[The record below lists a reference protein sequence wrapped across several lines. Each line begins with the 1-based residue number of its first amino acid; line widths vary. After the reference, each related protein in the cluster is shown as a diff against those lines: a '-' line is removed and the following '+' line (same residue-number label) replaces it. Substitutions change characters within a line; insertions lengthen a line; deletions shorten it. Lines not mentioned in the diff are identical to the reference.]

1 MTGGSLSTTFRENLS
16 LCIILV
22 GSWKMMECLLALW
35 WTTGKNWT
43 GKTVYCSM
51 DVETMKELGRVYF
64 KEEIPTALHHLF
76 IPDEK
81 EGSSNNGGVGGSSS
95 NGNTKKKRKHG

>member
-1 MTGGSLSTTFRENLS
+1 
-16 LCIILV
+16 
-22 GSWKMMECLLALW
+22 
-35 WTTGKNWT
+35 
-43 GKTVYCSM
+43 M